1 MPISI
6 ATPQRSLGLK
16 LIIVCVLVM
25 LMAIPAMFISYIAF
39 ERSGRAEDVIREVSQ
54 RYGGEHVITGPVL
67 LAPYVSSRLDG
78 AGLETGFYAVF
89 ADKGQARFADM
100 KTAIRKRSL
109 FKVPTYEAR
118 GELTASFGA
127 ITQDFKTGDA
137 SVQWDKARII
147 VGLSDA
153 RGLSEDVVLT
163 LADGRVRHF
172 EPEDFTAQPDGLA
185 AAELSAAYARRDYP
199 ASQRG
204 GKHIA
209 APPPPLRRYGG
220 LNSGQG
226 QTYLSVKAGDLVKQI
241 EAFDVKVNMA
251 LTGAKRFGV
260 TPFAKSTRVFLSSDW
275 ADPGFSGGFPPRE
288 REITK
293 DGFSAQ
299 WSVPYLRRGIRAHGK
314 AHQLGA
320 LAESNKVMS
329 VNLAS
334 TLSPYQTVNRSL
346 KYSVLFIG
354 LVFLAYF
361 LFEVIVGVRVHPAQ
375 YILIGLAQS
384 IFYLLLLAF
393 SERIGFGA
401 AFAISAGCTIG
412 ATAGYAG
419 AVFGGRE
426 YIYRAGSVFLLVY
439 GLLYC
444 LMRVQDF
451 ALMIGAL
458 ASFLAVALTMYL
470 TRHIDWYGLSASGA
484 AHAPQR
490 AIKKG
495 IGGSDKMP

>member
-1 MPISI
+1 
-6 ATPQRSLGLK
+6 
-16 LIIVCVLVM
+16 
-25 LMAIPAMFISYIAF
+25 
-39 ERSGRAEDVIREVSQ
+39 
-54 RYGGEHVITGPVL
+54 
-67 LAPYVSSRLDG
+67 
-78 AGLETGFYAVF
+78 
-89 ADKGQARFADM
+89 
-100 KTAIRKRSL
+100 
-109 FKVPTYEAR
+109 
-118 GELTASFGA
+118 
-127 ITQDFKTGDA
+127 
-137 SVQWDKARII
+137 
-147 VGLSDA
+147 
-153 RGLSEDVVLT
+153 
-163 LADGRVRHF
+163 
-172 EPEDFTAQPDGLA
+172 
-185 AAELSAAYARRDYP
+185 
-199 ASQRG
+199 
-204 GKHIA
+204 
-209 APPPPLRRYGG
+209 
-220 LNSGQG
+220 
-226 QTYLSVKAGDLVKQI
+226 
-241 EAFDVKVNMA
+241 
-251 LTGAKRFGV
+251 
-260 TPFAKSTRVFLSSDW
+260 
-275 ADPGFSGGFPPRE
+275 
-288 REITK
+288 
-293 DGFSAQ
+293 
-299 WSVPYLRRGIRAHGK
+299 
-314 AHQLGA
+314 
-320 LAESNKVMS
+320 MS